1 MSIGYKE
8 AGVDIEAAQS
18 SLEGM
23 KGLVSSTWNQRVISN
38 LSQFAGL
45 YRLNGERYKD
55 PVLVSSADGVG
66 TKLKIAFMMGRH
78 STVGQDLVHHC
89 ANDIL
94 VHGAKPL
101 FFMDY
106 LAMSEIKSEV
116 IQEVIGGLVKGC
128 KKVGCS
134 LIGGETAQL
143 PDFYQPGEYD
153 LAGFILGLVEKKR
166 IVDGSRIEAGDQIV
180 GLASNGLHTNG
191 FSLARRVLLKKWE
204 VNNYIDDLGSTL
216 GEELLRV
223 HRRYG
228 QTIYRLISQGFE
240 IKGMAHITGG
250 GIEGNLSRIIPSGL
264 VAKIKKKSWEVPP
277 IFKLIER
284 IGEVKEEEMFRVFNM
299 GIGFILVIPPSIL
312 DRVLSHLKGQAEI
325 VWPMGEIGKGDLK
338 RVIFG

>member
-8 AGVDIEAAQS
+8 AGVDIEAAQR
-18 SLEGM
+18 SLEGI

-223 HRRYG
+223 HRHYG

>member
-1 MSIGYKE
+1 MDYKKT
-8 AGVDIEAAQS
+8 GVDIEAAQR
-18 SLEGM
+18 SLEGI

-45 YRLNGERYKD
+45 YRLNGKGYKD

-66 TKLKIAFMMGRH
+66 TKLKIAFMVGQH
-78 STVGQDLVHHC
+78 FTVGQDLVHHC

-106 LAMSEIKSEV
+106 LAMSEIKSGV

-153 LAGFILGLVEKKR
+153 LAGFILGLVEKER
-166 IVDGSRIEAGDQIV
+166 IVDGSRIEAGGQIV

-216 GEELLRV
+216 GEELLRI
-223 HRRYG
+223 HRHYG
-228 QTIYRLISQGFE
+228 QTIHGLISQGFE

-299 GIGFILVIPPSIL
+299 GIGFILVVSPSIL

-338 RVIFG
+338 RVIFE

>member
-1 MSIGYKE
+1 MSMDYKK
-8 AGVDIEAAQS
+8 AGVDIEAAQR
-18 SLEGM
+18 SLEGI

-45 YRLNGERYKD
+45 YRLNGEGYKD

-153 LAGFILGLVEKKR
+153 LAGFILGLVEKER

-223 HRRYG
+223 HRHYG
-228 QTIYRLISQGFE
+228 QTVGSLISSGLR

-299 GIGFILVIPPSIL
+299 GIGFILVVFPSIL
-312 DRVLSHLKGQAEI
+312 DRVLSHLRGQGQIA
-325 VWPMGEIGKGDLK
+325 WPMGEIRKGDLE
-338 RVIFG
+338 RVIFE

>member
-1 MSIGYKE
+1 MSMDYKK
-8 AGVDIEAAQS
+8 AGVDIEAAQR
-18 SLEGM
+18 SLEGI
-23 KGLVSSTWNQRVISN
+23 KELVSSTWDQKVISN

-45 YRLNGERYKD
+45 YRLNGEGYKD

-66 TKLKIAFMMGRH
+66 TKLKIGFMMGKH

-101 FFMDY
+101 LFMDY
-106 LAMSEIKSEV
+106 LAMSEIKSGV

-128 KKVGCS
+128 KEVGCP
-134 LIGGETAQL
+134 LIGGETAQM

-153 LAGFILGLVEKKR
+153 LAGFILGLVER
-166 IVDGSRIEAGDQIV
+166 EEIVDGSRIEMGDQIV

-191 FSLARRVLLKKWE
+191 FSLARKVLLKGWRPE
-204 VNNYIDDLGSTL
+204 DYIDDLDSTL

-223 HRRYG
+223 HRHYG
-228 QTIYRLISQGFE
+228 QVIYRLNSQGFE

-264 VAKIKKKSWEVPP
+264 VALTKKGSWEVPP
-277 IFKLIER
+277 IFKLI
-284 IGEVKEEEMFRVFNM
+284 M
-299 GIGFILVIPPSIL
+299 
-312 DRVLSHLKGQAEI
+312 
-325 VWPMGEIGKGDLK
+325 
-338 RVIFG
+338 

>member
-1 MSIGYKE
+1 MDYKK
-8 AGVDIEAAQS
+8 AGVDIEAAQR
-18 SLEGM
+18 SLEEI
-23 KGLVSSTWNQRVISN
+23 KGLISSTWNHRVISN

-45 YRLNGERYKD
+45 YRLDGERYKD

-66 TKLKIAFMMGRH
+66 TKLKIAFIMGRH

-94 VHGAKPL
+94 VHGAEPL

-106 LAMSEIKSEV
+106 LAMSEIKSGV
-116 IQEVIGGLVKGC
+116 SQEVIGGLVKGC

-153 LAGFILGLVEKKR
+153 LAGFILGLVEKER

-204 VNNYIDDLGSTL
+204 VNNYIDDLNSTL

-223 HRRYG
+223 HRHYG
-228 QTIYRLISQGFE
+228 QAILGLISQGFK

-250 GIEGNLSRIIPSGL
+250 GIEENLSRIIPSGL
-264 VAKIKKKSWEVPP
+264 VAKIKKKSWEVLP

-299 GIGFILVIPPSIL
+299 GIGFILVVSPSIL
-312 DRVLSHLKGQAEI
+312 DEVLSQLKGQGEI
-325 VWPMGEIGKGDLK
+325 AWPMGEI
-338 RVIFG
+338 R